1 VLPFTQKFFIAFV
14 STKENKGFFMQ
25 NFFFKICVHFFIH
38 HNLKQKN
45 MVELLK
51 TAVVVLVVLVIYDKF
66 VKSMIA

>member
-1 VLPFTQKFFIAFV
+1 
-14 STKENKGFFMQ
+14 MQ